1 MLAANLISEVVPSI
15 KSSEK
20 GKKALNLM
28 DVFRISHIPVVNDSS
43 YLGLISDKL
52 IYDLDL
58 QKKPI
63 ETELDKLNTSHVHTN
78 QHIFE
83 VAIVMYKLKLS
94 LIGVLDTEHK
104 YLGSITLYDLARR
117 FAKLFSL
124 QEIGGVI
131 VLEMN
136 INNYSLA
143 HISQIVESNDVKI
156 LSTFLNRKPGTQTME
171 VILKLDREDLSAVMQ
186 TFMRYDYNV
195 KNVYLDHTMLTDL
208 YKDRFEQFMKFMNI

>member
-104 YLGSITLYDLARR
+104 YLGSITLYDLSRR